1 MEHSTSSSIID
12 VLSPS
17 SSTSLD
23 CSSSSSSSNQA
34 INTDIYLVSDNIVN
48 YTTETVT
55 LCLKYKKQ
63 QYKIIEKKSTA
74 PCWSVFGLP
83 AKIVGKNK
91 YEIIKKFASCKS
103 CYQTYSYS
111 SSTTTLS
118 NHKCPML
125 LNKNQSTLE
134 TLPVSS
140 STSCISP
147 FLSNKVAAANAKDNK
162 ASEKQKSL
170 FVTSLS
176 DWVCSS
182 MRPISI
188 VEDSGLKNIM
198 DQCIQIGYTCGPIS
212 ASSLLPCRKTLT
224 KEIKKNANI
233 GRNEIKTVLI
243 AAAHQRRLSLSPDLW
258 SDGYKK
264 MSYLGCTAQWVDED
278 WNLCTFELFCL
289 PYRKPNKNSA
299 NIIQVIEEGLALYD
313 LQHFMYDV
321 IWVCDRGSNL
331 KKALEKFT
339 VVHCVAHRLNNVLQH
354 TFYQAEINK
363 VKKDVAFGDYYTNSV
378 EDEDDQISESE
389 EIEESCDDEQLI
401 DIRTEVVSYVSKASS
416 RNNPSTVLAQLA
428 ADAKRVL
435 VTIIQCKEL
444 VKYIKKVNSILRP
457 FY

>member
-74 PCWSVFGLP
+74 PC
-83 AKIVGKNK
+83 
-91 YEIIKKFASCKS
+91 C